1 MVTLLLHLF
10 QSLKDNKVQVK
21 KKTRRCKKN
30 GKWNKDDGGARR
42 RVGQMLK
49 DEKKGGRERDAGG
62 GEKAKNR
69 GRDVGGHKS
78 ETAFFFF

>member
-1 MVTLLLHLF
+1 
-10 QSLKDNKVQVK
+10 
-21 KKTRRCKKN
+21 
-30 GKWNKDDGGARR
+30 
-42 RVGQMLK
+42 MLK

-78 ETAFFFF
+78 ETAFFFFKSMTESF